1 VITTMLVV
9 QTRIHIL
16 WLLGAGAALGALGVI

>member
-1 VITTMLVV
+1 MLVV
-9 QTRIHIL
+9 HTRIHIL